1 MAELDRREFVKTLAV
16 GGAALFLDAA
26 VLPKPLR
33 AAEGQQVDLGQCQS
47 VKITCVS
54 EVGWLDHAKQLAAI
68 QRAGGPK
75 ADMWTGVKWDMNNG
89 AGSSALLEVT
99 GLDGSVKRILLDSGW
114 NVPYMTER
122 FEKTGVADLLKQRQ
136 IDCLI
141 ISHEH
146 YDHFWGLEAALRL
159 DPRVTMVLPATVRAE
174 AADFRQGKVV
184 GGSPASN
191 TVAHTGE
198 VMLIQAGI
206 HSLFPGVGLAMFDL
220 PFNFKIR
227 GEQSL
232 VFNVKDKGLVLVAGC
247 CHQGIEQFADFVR
260 AQVKDSEKLY
270 GFYGGLCTAPLGR
283 MDEKQEWV
291 IRNMGRYGFKTIA
304 ANHCT
309 GLPAIQLMKD
319 LRYPVVGGRGKDG
332 SASNLYPGNGDSI
345 LFG

>member
-1 MAELDRREFVKTLAV
+1 MSEIDRREFVKTLVV

-26 VLPKPLR
+26 VLRKPLR
-33 AAEGQQVDLGQCQS
+33 AADGQKVDLGQCQS

-54 EVGWLDHAKQLAAI
+54 EVGWWDHGKQLAAI
-68 QRAGGPK
+68 QQAGGVQ
-75 ADMWTGVKWDMNNG
+75 ANQWTDVKWDMNNG

-136 IDCLI
+136 IDYLV

-159 DPRVTMVLPATVRAE
+159 DPRVTMVLPASLRDE
-174 AADFRQGKVV
+174 ATDFRQAKAVRR
-184 GGSPASN
+184 SPAGN
-191 TVAHTGE
+191 KVAHTGE
-198 VMLIQAGI
+198 VMLTQPGM
-206 HSLFPGVGLAMFDL
+206 HSLFPGVGLAMFEL
-220 PFNFKIR
+220 PINFRIK

-247 CHQGIEQFADFVR
+247 CHQGIVSFADFVR
-260 AQVKDSEKLY
+260 GQVKDGENLY

-283 MDEKQEWV
+283 MDDKQETA
-291 IRNMGRYGFKTIA
+291 IRNMGKYGFKSIA

-309 GLPAIQLMKD
+309 GLPGIQKMKD
-319 LRYPVVGGRGKDG
+319 LGYPVLGGQGRDG
-332 SASNLYPGNGDSI
+332 SVSNLYVGNGDSVV
-345 LFG
+345 FG